1 MNQIQYSIAAKTAK
15 AQALADVIDTG
26 GGQALLTL
34 FTGAAPA
41 AG

>member
-26 GGQALLTL
+26 EVRRY
-34 FTGAAPA
+34 
-41 AG
+41 